1 MGHIKFENRLQQLQD
16 ILINLFQKQSYH
28 MINPAQ
34 NVDILMHKYLIYL
47 VICCLFVL
55 FVTACHDCDV

>member
-34 NVDILMHKYLIYL
+34 NVDIIN
-47 VICCLFVL
+47 
-55 FVTACHDCDV
+55 A